1 MKTRTLSSIASF
13 LILVVSACTDEVDE
27 TTLRDAELNELLE
40 RIEDPLSYEDEAHA
54 RALVADLELLSHED
68 TELLADMIVER
79 HGGDDSEFRGKTA
92 QIPVIW
98 SAWPTGKL
106 ASGSGVTTQCGGDQD
121 VWLRFTNVPN
131 AYASP
136 GSLRFYTNSI
146 YVWGAMWAHDYKLKA
161 FDITLANRVDVCI
174 GAAGFNGPAIK
185 GMLIAGLL
193 LKG

>member
-1 MKTRTLSSIASF
+1 MQTRHLLSLALFLGLASC
-13 LILVVSACTDEVDE
+13 ADESEVPSDE
-27 TTLRDAELNELLE
+27 LHALLQ
-40 RIEDPLSYEDEAHA
+40 RIEDPLSYENEEHA
-54 RALVADLELLSHED
+54 RALIEDLESLSFEE
-68 TELLADMIVER
+68 TELLADLIVER
-79 HGGDDSEFRGKTA
+79 HGGDDAEFRGKTA
-92 QIPVIW
+92 QIPVLW

-106 ASGSGVTTQCGGDQD
+106 ASGSGTTTQCGGDKD

-146 YVWGAMWAHDYKLKA
+146 YVWGAMWAHDYKIKA

-174 GAAGFNGPAIK
+174 GAAGFNVAPVQ